1 MMFPLSKI
9 LLPIDFSERSVG
21 GARYAIPLADH
32 FHSELTLLHVISPID
47 YPSPEVQAFN
57 GDRREKASKELDDFL
72 CAALYHLN
80 TRRILREGDPA
91 EVIADQAAQD
101 RSDLIMMP
109 THGYSPFRRLLLGSV
124 TTKVLHDTASCPVW
138 TGAHVAQGPSAE
150 GIKLRHIVC
159 AVDLGPLSASVLRWA
174 AGLAAEFKSRLT
186 LLHVVP
192 RLDSPGEGRYADEW
206 RERVLADASE
216 AIAKVE
222 QIAGIHVESVVES
235 GDVSKAVG
243 VAAGRLNA
251 DLVVIGRGAA
261 DNSRLRTSAYGII
274 RESPCPVVSV

>member
-101 RSDLIMMP
+101 RSDLIMMA
-109 THGYSPFRRLLLGSV
+109 THGYSPVRRHLLGSV
-124 TTKVLHDTASCPVW
+124 TSKVLHDTPCAVW
-138 TGAHVAQGPSAE
+138 TGAHVAQGPSAG
-150 GIKLRHIVC
+150 GIKRRHIVGKV
-159 AVDLGPLSASVLRWA
+159 ALGPHS
-174 AGLAAEFKSRLT
+174 
-186 LLHVVP
+186 
-192 RLDSPGEGRYADEW
+192 
-206 RERVLADASE
+206 
-216 AIAKVE
+216 
-222 QIAGIHVESVVES
+222 
-235 GDVSKAVG
+235 
-243 VAAGRLNA
+243 
-251 DLVVIGRGAA
+251 
-261 DNSRLRTSAYGII
+261 
-274 RESPCPVVSV
+274 